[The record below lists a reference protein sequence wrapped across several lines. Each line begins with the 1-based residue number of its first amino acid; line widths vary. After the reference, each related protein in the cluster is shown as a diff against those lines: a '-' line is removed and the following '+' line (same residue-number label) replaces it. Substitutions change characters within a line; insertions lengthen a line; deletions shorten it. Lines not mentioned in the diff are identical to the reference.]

1 MKKVFLIAVVAL
13 IGLGNVSAQDA
24 KFGVVAGYH
33 NLSQKLSGEGAS
45 VSVNAS
51 GFYFGLSGEF
61 KLSETL
67 NLQTE
72 LQYASASLDG
82 ESMNL
87 IVLPIMAKY
96 YISEEFSLQAG
107 PQLDFIVSDSEGAN
121 VFGLGLGIGAGYDIS
136 DKFYINTRYAFG
148 LTDRIKDSPSDFSVK
163 FNIFQAGLGYRF

>member
-1 MKKVFLIAVVAL
+1 MKKVLFILVMAL
-13 IGLGNVSAQDA
+13 IGFGNLNAQDA
-24 KFGVVAGYH
+24 KFGVVSGYH
-33 NLSQKLSGEGAS
+33 NLSQKLSAEGAS
-45 VSVNAS
+45 VSVNAG
-51 GFYFGLSGEF
+51 GFYVGLSGEF
-61 KLSETL
+61 KFSETL

-96 YISEEFSLQAG
+96 YVSEEFSLQAG
-107 PQLDFIVSDSEGAN
+107 PQLDFIVSDSEDAN

-136 DKFYINTRYAFG
+136 EKFYISTRYAFG
-148 LTDRIKDSPSDFSVK
+148 LTNRIKDAPSDFSIK